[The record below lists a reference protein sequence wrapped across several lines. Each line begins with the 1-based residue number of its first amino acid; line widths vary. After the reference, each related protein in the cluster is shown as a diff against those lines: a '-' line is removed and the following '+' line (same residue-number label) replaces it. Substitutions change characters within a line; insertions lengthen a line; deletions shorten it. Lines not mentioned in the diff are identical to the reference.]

1 MAKAYTE
8 TKYLITVINNQD
20 FSKRIYTSDEI
31 LEWLSGNSDIRQN
44 SFWRLLYHQF
54 VSFECEEDYK
64 VLGLPYPVKD
74 WIIYYNMN

>member
-20 FSKRIYTSDEI
+20 FSKRIYTSDE
-31 LEWLSGNSDIRQN
+31 LTEWLSGDSDIRKN
-44 SFWRLLYHQF
+44 RFWRLLYHQF

-64 VLGLPYPVKD
+64 ILGLPLPKD
-74 WIIYYNMN
+74 WDIAYNLK